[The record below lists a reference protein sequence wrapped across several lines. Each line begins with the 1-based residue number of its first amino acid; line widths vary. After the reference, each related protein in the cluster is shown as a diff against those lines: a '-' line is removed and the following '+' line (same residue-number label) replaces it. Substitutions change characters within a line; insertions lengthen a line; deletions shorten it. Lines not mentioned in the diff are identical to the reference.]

1 MTLESNVDMFK
12 AQKCCTQK
20 TKKVKVQQKL
30 VANENF
36 DQTMSI
42 SFEAHKW
49 STQ

>member
-1 MTLESNVDMFK
+1 MLHTKDKESEGSIK
-12 AQKCCTQK
+12 A
-20 TKKVKVQQKL
+20 L
-30 VANENF
+30 ANEIF